1 MHQLGNIKSLGRFYL
16 LSLVL
21 FPEAD
26 MLVIADIFL
35 LFISL
40 LTKAVLTIKQ
50 AKWVKELSF
59 YSIFSPMQFFAVI
72 SRGKKKKI
80 GLLLGIF
87 YAILH
92 MLALYLASYRELFMN
107 KYQVLLGT
115 VALSATLLAGC
126 ANTDQLSADVQG
138 LTTKVDQLAGEVSA
152 LRSEQTKL
160 ATDVQEAKSEAIRA
174 NQRLDN
180 MATHYKK

>member
-1 MHQLGNIKSLGRFYL
+1 
-16 LSLVL
+16 
-21 FPEAD
+21 
-26 MLVIADIFL
+26 
-35 LFISL
+35 
-40 LTKAVLTIKQ
+40 
-50 AKWVKELSF
+50 
-59 YSIFSPMQFFAVI
+59 MQFFRGI
-72 SRGKKKKI
+72 SRHKNKKI
-80 GLLLGIF
+80 GLLLGIIC
-87 YAILH
+87 AILH
-92 MLALYLASYRELFMN
+92 VLALYLASYRELFMN